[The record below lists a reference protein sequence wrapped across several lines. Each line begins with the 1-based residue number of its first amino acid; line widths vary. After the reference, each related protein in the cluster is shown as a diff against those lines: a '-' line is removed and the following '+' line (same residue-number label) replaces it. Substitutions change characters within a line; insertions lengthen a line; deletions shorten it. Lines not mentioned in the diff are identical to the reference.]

1 MTIKTVAL
9 IGAGN
14 MGSRM
19 AWCVH
24 KAGYAL
30 TVCDQNQA
38 VLDDFAK
45 AGCRVT
51 QSARDCAQADVV
63 IVMVANDAQIA
74 SVTHGPE
81 GIVSGLVSGN
91 KPLICIM
98 STAMPDTVRKIAE
111 ALEPHGLSVVDA
123 PVSGG
128 LVKAAQGTLTIM
140 MSGQDAEMD
149 VLEPL
154 MRSMGTEIFRC
165 GALGAAEVVKVINNM
180 LGIANI
186 YLAAEAFQLASR
198 YGVEFEKIIPILEV
212 SSGRN
217 FMTLDPK
224 LTTEQYK
231 AWARSPEAFRSL
243 VDIVSKDLHL
253 AQKLADHVDLT
264 LPLLNDVSRHVD
276 ATTEEIMQQW
286 NEVGDLNSRARP

>member
-1 MTIKTVAL
+1 
-9 IGAGN
+9 
-14 MGSRM
+14 
-19 AWCVH
+19 
-24 KAGYAL
+24 
-30 TVCDQNQA
+30 
-38 VLDDFAK
+38 
-45 AGCRVT
+45 
-51 QSARDCAQADVV
+51 
-63 IVMVANDAQIA
+63 
-74 SVTHGPE
+74 
-81 GIVSGLVSGN
+81 
-91 KPLICIM
+91 
-98 STAMPDTVRKIAE
+98 
-111 ALEPHGLSVVDA
+111 
-123 PVSGG
+123 
-128 LVKAAQGTLTIM
+128 M